1 MRPWQLRIRRIN
13 SWLVVLLAFF
23 LPISTSAVTVAAF
36 LLIAGWFLEGAFKQ
50 RLREIGTNPVC
61 LAVFAYLGVMAIG
74 LFWSAHITAGFAAI
88 EEQSKIL
95 MLPLFLTAVRHEH
108 RWRYLGAFVAGVTVI
123 MCSTYLAW
131 FGLLQYAD
139 VTPLHLTKKTT
150 HVFYNP
156 MLAFAIYLLL
166 HQLCWGGVR
175 GWRRWPL
182 LALVGLMVFN
192 MFITAGR
199 TGQLVFF
206 VLMALLLIQCFPK
219 NLMKAGLLTVL
230 LLPLV
235 FTVSY
240 LGSPVFRERIDLAH
254 QEMDDYSI
262 NPRTSVGQRLQYW
275 KNSSRI
281 IVQHPWLGV
290 GTGDFF
296 SAYARVNWLFSR
308 DMPFTD
314 NPHNQYILTTVQSG
328 LLGLVSLLALFVVQM
343 VQAWRIPDGWGR
355 IRVAFPLFF
364 LVIMVTE
371 SYLVIVETCL
381 LFALV
386 GAVLGKREENG
397 QIRTDRQTQSSQ
409 PSPEEYWLILSYRA
423 NIPGSACSQH
433 IDDRLPLL
441 QQTGI
446 TPVLL
451 TGPVGGHSGQYPQ
464 YRAWSLA
471 PSGIRFEVRHALRK
485 RLQRRWQF
493 KLVETLLLLPVMPL
507 YLLEKVLI
515 NLESEW
521 SWFVMASIR
530 GLLLQRRYRPTVVY
544 STGGS
549 ASAHMAALLI
559 SRFSRVRW
567 LAETQDPLVHD
578 HDWQRSRVVYSLYRW
593 LERQI
598 AVSSNAFIF
607 LTDRALENARQR
619 IAKPFTGVVIR
630 PGAPANLFGTER
642 YAKGAV
648 CRFAHFGSLA
658 GSRNLMVLLTAIDQ
672 LVREKPRERSRI
684 RVECYGSLDGA
695 SETRMKELGL
705 RDLVVNHGLI
715 DRQEAVREM
724 QQADCLLLIQNTTF
738 FATETIPSKVYEYLL
753 SGRPILALLHGNEE
767 LSTLLGER
775 GHFVVAADDPQAVR
789 EAMEALLR
797 LHAETEGARL
807 SAQVEAES
815 LLVMDAVR
823 QLIRLARDGSPTEI
837 EKDGRQLEAMRAEPA
852 ANTRENQESVC
863 RG

>member
-61 LAVFAYLGVMAIG
+61 LAVLFYLGLMVIG
-74 LFWSAHITAGFAAI
+74 LLWSRKLGNGLAAI
-88 EEQSKIL
+88 DAQVKIL

-108 RWRYLGAFVAGVTVI
+108 RWRYLGAFIAGVTVI
-123 MCSTYLAW
+123 MLSTYLAR
-131 FGLLQYAD
+131 FGLFQYAD
-139 VTPLHLTKKTT
+139 VTPQHLTKKTS

-166 HQLCWGGVR
+166 HQLRWGGIR
-175 GWRRWPL
+175 GWRRGL
-182 LALVGLMVFN
+182 LFGLVGMMVIN
-192 MFITAGR
+192 MFITEGR

-206 VLMALLLIQCFPK
+206 VLMGLLFVQCFPR
-219 NLMKAGLLTVL
+219 NILKASVVAIAALPVL
-230 LLPLV
+230 L
-235 FTVSY
+235 VSTY
-240 LGSPVFRERIDLAH
+240 HGSSVFRERIDQAR
-254 QEMDDYSI
+254 QEI
-262 NPRTSVGQRLQYW
+262 AEFKTNPHTSVGQRLQYW
-275 KNSSRI
+275 KNSWWI
-281 IVQHPWLGV
+281 IERHPWFGV
-290 GTGDFF
+290 GTGDFH
-296 SAYARVNWLFSR
+296 AHYAWVNLLVSPW
-308 DMPFTD
+308 MPYTV
-314 NPHNQYILTTVQSG
+314 NPHNQYILTMVQLG
-328 LLGLVSLLALFVVQM
+328 ILGLVSLLALFAVHLH
-343 VQAWRIPDGWGR
+343 QAWRLVDGWGR
-355 IRVAFPLFF
+355 IRVAFALFF

-371 SYLVIVETCL
+371 SYLVIVETSF

-386 GAVLGKREENG
+386 GAVLGKREENR
-397 QIRTDRQTQSSQ
+397 QIRSDCLTQSSQ
-409 PSPEEYWLILSYRA
+409 PIPGTCWLILSYRA

-441 QQTGI
+441 QQAGI

-451 TGPVGGHSGQYPQ
+451 TGPVGRPSGQYPQ

-559 SRFSRVRW
+559 SRFSRVCW

-598 AVSSNAFIF
+598 ALSSNAFIF

-695 SETRMKELGL
+695 SEARMKELGL

-715 DRQEAVREM
+715 DRQEAIREM

-789 EAMEALLR
+789 EAMEALIR

-807 SAQVEAES
+807 SAQVGAES

-837 EKDGRQLEAMRAEPA
+837 EKDGRQPEAMRAKPA